1 MARRKSKAKQ
11 QEELIQSLF
20 GFVAVSSFF
29 GTFYFTK
36 SMIASII
43 IALIAVVI
51 IIFILVVKHKQK
63 VDSLKRSGISDIDK
77 MDGHQFEH
85 YLSHLFKSQGYSVQ
99 VTSASGDYG
108 ADLVL
113 KKDNRKI
120 VVQAKRYSKN
130 IGIEAIQ
137 QVHSSMNYYQATEA
151 WVISNRFYTKAAM
164 NLAKANQVRLFTRQ
178 ELIDMILK
186 MNPDAIPKPAEILE
200 QVQRGDKRCN
210 KCGHNMVIRK
220 GPKGEFYGCSTF
232 PKCRNIVSIY
242 NKRELIQNG

>member
-11 QEELIQSLF
+11 REELIQSLL
-20 GFVAVSSFF
+20 GFVAASAFF

-36 SMIASII
+36 SLII
-43 IALIAVVI
+43 SLMVAAIGVAVI
-51 IIFILVVKHKQK
+51 ISILVIKHKKK
-63 VDSLKRSGISDIDK
+63 VDRLKRSGIHDMDK

-137 QVHSSMNYYQATEA
+137 QVHSSMKYYQADEA
-151 WVISNRFYTKAAM
+151 WVISNRFYTKPAM
-164 NLAKANQVRLFTRQ
+164 NLAKANQVQLFTRQ

-186 MNPDAIPKPAEILE
+186 INPDAIPRPSQILE
-200 QVQRGDKRCN
+200 QVQYEEKKCN
-210 KCGHNMVIRK
+210 KCGHNMIIRK
-220 GPKGEFYGCSTF
+220 GPRGEFYGCSTF
-232 PKCRNIVSIY
+232 PKCRNVVSI
-242 NKRELIQNG
+242 